1 MTERG
6 ATERWLLTA
15 LAHSPQTEWAAVRSH
30 DGGPTCERLSGP
42 AERAQQSQTGQ
53 ADSGT
58 GSTLRWGRLSACPC
72 ETCLPA
78 VARPPVT
85 MLVTDGSELS
95 VTIMERQ
102 QHKATILRSV
112 SRPLTT
118 TGTVVTTSTSG
129 AGRV

>member
-30 DGGPTCERLSGP
+30 AGGPTCERLSRP

-78 VARPPVT
+78 VARPPVPSAHIAQRYCNCG
-85 MLVTDGSELS
+85 GSDAREQMY
-95 VTIMERQ
+95 TAWQER
-102 QHKATILRSV
+102 LRTRQAS
-112 SRPLTT
+112 
-118 TGTVVTTSTSG
+118 
-129 AGRV
+129 